1 MLVSHAAAVLEHHLE
16 KTLRTKIMRK
26 IEGQSE
32 IAMPNRFGDPVVK
45 IRRNSVPSSPLERY
59 LSCVL

>member
-1 MLVSHAAAVLEHHLE
+1 
-16 KTLRTKIMRK
+16 MRK

-45 IRRNSVPSSPLERY
+45 TRRNSVPSSPLERY
-59 LSCVL
+59 LFVRPLVFVGRIEQVDERLDDRIGTQG